1 MIHLLTHSLTHS
13 LRHSRTHV
21 LTHSL
26 TYSLIGHLH
35 QLLNDDEVDDSTANP
50 FNAAYSMT
58 DDDGNDMELVFQ
70 PVHHGDE
77 VAL

>member
-1 MIHLLTHSLTHS
+1 MHITHSLTYS
-13 LRHSRTHV
+13 

-26 TYSLIGHLH
+26 TYLLIGHLH
-35 QLLNDDEVDDSTANP
+35 QLLNADEVDDSSSNP

-70 PVHHGDE
+70 PVLHHEGDE
-77 VAL
+77 IAL